1 MDCNSQIHDE
11 LKNMDPEEST
21 GPFCDRLLVE
31 VDEVEAEKV
40 IESCCREQDMENV
53 NGMNVC
59 INCGSVHGYDYVPE
73 HVNFYEN
80 MYKIRRKS
88 VYHRKYH
95 IENVLN
101 SICYRNR
108 VQLTHNQRNRI
119 YKVLAEIDSILY
131 KINDGRKRMISIKFI
146 LKQLFKML
154 RLPYKDIQ
162 VTKSKKTVRYYKQY
176 WEKVQLLIGDRIQSI
191 ISV

>member
-11 LKNMDPEEST
+11 LKNMEEST
-21 GPFCDRLLVE
+21 CPFCDRLLVE
-31 VDEVEAEKV
+31 VDKV
-40 IESCCREQDMENV
+40 VESCCCEQDMENV

-73 HVNFYEN
+73 HVDFYEN

-108 VQLTHNQRNRI
+108 VHLTHNQRNRI
-119 YKVLAEIDSILY
+119 
-131 KINDGRKRMISIKFI
+131 
-146 LKQLFKML
+146 
-154 RLPYKDIQ
+154 
-162 VTKSKKTVRYYKQY
+162 
-176 WEKVQLLIGDRIQSI
+176 
-191 ISV
+191 

>member
-1 MDCNSQIHDE
+1 MRCNNQIHDE
-11 LKNMDPEEST
+11 LKSMGEPT
-21 GPFCDRLLVE
+21 CPFCDRLLVE

-40 IESCCREQDMENV
+40 IESCCCEQDMENV

-73 HVNFYEN
+73 YVNFHEN

-119 YKVLAEIDSILY
+119 YKVFAEIDSILH
-131 KINDGRKRMISIKFI
+131 KINDGRKRMIGIKYI
-146 LKQLFKML
+146 MKQLFKML
-154 RLPYKDIQ
+154 GLPYKDIQ
-162 VTKSKKTVRYYKQY
+162 VTKSEETLTYYKQY
-176 WEKVQLLIGDRIQSI
+176 WAKVQLLIGDRIQSI

>member
-1 MDCNSQIHDE
+1 MRCNTQIHDE
-11 LKNMDPEEST
+11 LKSMGEPT
-21 GPFCDRLLVE
+21 CPFCDRLLVE

-40 IESCCREQDMENV
+40 IESCCCEQDMENV

-73 HVNFYEN
+73 HVDFYEN

-108 VQLTHNQRNRI
+108 VQLTYNQRNRI
-119 YKVLAEIDSILY
+119 YKVFTEIDSIFH
-131 KINDGRKRMISIKFI
+131 KINDGRKRMIGIKYI
-146 LKQLFKML
+146 MKQLFKML
-154 RLPYKDIQ
+154 ELPYKDIQ
-162 VTKSKKTVRYYKQY
+162 VTKSEETLTYYKQY
-176 WEKVQLLIGDRIQSI
+176 WAKVQLLIGDRIQSI

>member
-1 MDCNSQIHDE
+1 MRCNTKIHDE
-11 LKNMDPEEST
+11 LKNMGESSC
-21 GPFCDRLLVE
+21 PFCDRLLVE
-31 VDEVEAEKV
+31 VDKVEVDKLV
-40 IESCCREQDMENV
+40 ESCCCEQNMENV

-73 HVNFYEN
+73 HVDFYEN

-108 VQLTHNQRNRI
+108 MQLTHDQRNRI
-119 YKVLAEIDSILY
+119 YEIFAKIDSVLHE
-131 KINDGRKRMISIKFI
+131 INDGRKRIISIKFI
-146 LKQLFKML
+146 LKQLLKML
-154 RLPYKDIQ
+154 GLPYKYIN
-162 VTKSKKTVRYYKQY
+162 VTKSKKTVRYYEQY
-176 WEKVQLLIGDRIQSI
+176 WENFQLLIGDRIQSMI
-191 ISV
+191 NM

>member
-1 MDCNSQIHDE
+1 MRCNTQIHNE
-11 LKNMDPEEST
+11 LKSMGEPT
-21 GPFCDRLLVE
+21 CPFCDRLLVE

-40 IESCCREQDMENV
+40 IESCCREQDMVNV

-154 RLPYKDIQ
+154 GLPYKDIQ
-162 VTKSKKTVRYYKQY
+162 VTKSKKTVKYYKQY

>member
-1 MDCNSQIHDE
+1 MRCNTQIHDE
-11 LKNMDPEEST
+11 LKSMGEPT
-21 GPFCDRLLVE
+21 CPFCDQLLT
-31 VDEVEAEKV
+31 EAEKV
-40 IESCCREQDMENV
+40 IESCCCEQDMENV

-73 HVNFYEN
+73 HVHFYEN

-88 VYHRKYH
+88 VYHWKYH

-119 YKVLAEIDSILY
+119 YKVFAEIDSILH
-131 KINDGRKRMISIKFI
+131 KINDGRKRMIGIKYI
-146 LKQLFKML
+146 MKQLFKML
-154 RLPYKDIQ
+154 GLPYKDIQ
-162 VTKSKKTVRYYKQY
+162 VTKSEETLTYYKQY
-176 WEKVQLLIGDRIQSI
+176 WAKVQLLIGDRIQSI
-191 ISV
+191 ISI

>member
-11 LKNMDPEEST
+11 LKNMEEST
-21 GPFCDRLLVE
+21 CPFCDRLLVE

-73 HVNFYEN
+73 HVDFYEN

-101 SICYRNR
+101 SILCENYI
-108 VQLTHNQRNRI
+108 QLTYNQREKI
-119 YKVLAEIDSILY
+119 YKIFAEIDSVLHE
-131 KINDGRKRMISIKFI
+131 INDGRKRIISIKFI
-146 LKQLFKML
+146 LKQLLKML
-154 RLPYKDIQ
+154 GLPYKYIN
-162 VTKSKKTVRYYKQY
+162 VTKSKKTVRYYEKY
-176 WEKVQLLIGDRIQSI
+176 WEKVQLLIGDRIQSMI
-191 ISV
+191 NV